1 MLYTASTSLYCLR
14 FSTPWSV
21 IWDMGTPSTHL
32 TSCALGRLSKAR
44 YGLRSK
50 SDGRVNDGMMTQ
62 GRATGHRKGDATRGW
77 APCAQRPLERGV
89 EVGFEPPGCRH
100 PPLPVVRG
108 AAGHTSIPALMAG
121 PARLPSPP
129 SITNSS
135 VTSIDPLLLYI
146 YRLCAHRRRPT
157 WSRNGRV
164 AAMQT
169 LMYMGGGRKDTTPPL
184 VTKSR
189 ANPHNRR

>member
-1 MLYTASTSLYCLR
+1 MPRSHRPAPTALQCCIQRVPRYTVYAFQHHGLSFGTRAPHRHTFTS
-14 FSTPWSV
+14 
-21 IWDMGTPSTHL
+21 G
-32 TSCALGRLSKAR
+32 ALGRLSKAR

-77 APCAQRPLERGV
+77 APCAQRPLERRV
-89 EVGFEPPGCRH
+89 EVGYEPPGCRY

-129 SITNSS
+129 TITNSS
-135 VTSIDPLLLYI
+135 VTSIDPLLFYI
-146 YRLCAHRRRPT
+146 YGLCAHRRRPT

-169 LMYMGGGRKDTTPPL
+169 LM
-184 VTKSR
+184 
-189 ANPHNRR
+189 